1 MCALHPLLEKV
12 ESYRS
17 RKGESVTDVE
27 ESDHHIVRMGERDDS
42 GEESEWET
50 DEEGEGDP
58 QENENEENEA
68 VVEEG
73 CPVKPGDLL
82 VSARPFVYAIQGQF
96 KNKVCDWCFV

>member
-58 QENENEENEA
+58 QENENEEKERQDGVGR
-68 VVEEG
+68 VVGSQKEG
-73 CPVKPGDLL
+73 KRSV
-82 VSARPFVYAIQGQF
+82 
-96 KNKVCDWCFV
+96 W